1 MTQYSQQDI
10 NEMDFLYRNNLINS
24 CSGFKSANLIGSKSK
39 NGEENVAVFSSVTHI
54 GSNPPLLSFVCRP
67 TTVVRHT
74 YNNIKETGVFTF
86 NHINETMIEDAH
98 HTSAKYDQSI
108 SEFDATNLKSEYKK
122 NCFAPF
128 VKSAPIQ
135 LEMAFKEEYH
145 IKANGTIL
153 VIAEIKNLYVNNDLL
168 EKDGFINLSKAN
180 IAAINGLD
188 AYAIPKLK
196 TRLEYQRPK
205 TVISEQ

>member
-1 MTQYSQQDI
+1 
-10 NEMDFLYRNNLINS
+10 
-24 CSGFKSANLIGSKSK
+24 
-39 NGEENVAVFSSVTHI
+39 
-54 GSNPPLLSFVCRP
+54 
-67 TTVVRHT
+67 
-74 YNNIKETGVFTF
+74 
-86 NHINETMIEDAH
+86 
-98 HTSAKYDQSI
+98 
-108 SEFDATNLKSEYKK
+108 
-122 NCFAPF
+122 
-128 VKSAPIQ
+128 
-135 LEMAFKEEYH
+135 MAFKEEYH